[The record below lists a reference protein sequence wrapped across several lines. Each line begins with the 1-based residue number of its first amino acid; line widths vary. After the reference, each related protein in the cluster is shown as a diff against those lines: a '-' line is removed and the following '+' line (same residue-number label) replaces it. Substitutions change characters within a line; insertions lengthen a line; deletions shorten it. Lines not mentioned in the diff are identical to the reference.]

1 MATIAYDSFKGKPVI
16 SSDAYEVGSVVD
28 INLDTSTWTAQSIAI
43 RGSKS
48 AGEILGGAVFR
59 KQQFSINVGPYEIK
73 DVILIPERLD
83 QLGRATVADVKGIDK
98 ASSIIGKKVVTSD
111 MVPIGTISDMGI
123 DLDVWR
129 INSFKVKI
137 DKNVADALGLKLGL
151 LNKTASGLL
160 TAHVKSVT
168 DTVNLSRKIEDLRG
182 SFVLD

>member
-1 MATIAYDSFKGKPVI
+1 MVTIAYDSFKGKPVI

-28 INLDTSTWTAQSIAI
+28 INLDTLTWTAQSIAI

-59 KQQFSINVGPYEIK
+59 KQQFSFYVGPSEIK
-73 DVILIPERLD
+73 DVVLIPERLD
-83 QLGRATVADVKGIDK
+83 QLGRATVADVGIDK